1 MRHNVNTQAFFELLR
16 AGLWGSEAHLLP
28 FEGRDFQE
36 VYRLAKEQSVI
47 GVVAAGL
54 EMVVD
59 KKPAKQEVVKFIA
72 STLKTEEKNAAMNRF
87 IGKIIGKM
95 RHAGIHTLL
104 VKGQGIAQC
113 YLRPQWRACG
123 DVDLFLDA
131 DNYAKAKAFLAPLVS
146 HVEPESVE
154 SMQYEAHIGPWS
166 VELHGTLRCGLSAR
180 MDKVIDDVQKDTM
193 AGGNVRI
200 WKNGDT
206 DVYLPGVDN
215 DVVFIFTHFLKH
227 FYKGGL
233 GLRQIC
239 DWCRLLW
246 TYRSEINLDLLRDR
260 LGQMRLESEWK
271 AFAAYAVDY
280 LGMPAEAMPFYNAS
294 GCWSRKAGRIHR
306 FILKVGNFGHNR
318 DLSYYEKYPYLVRK
332 AISMGQRLGDLCRHA
347 LIFPLD
353 SLRFLPGIMFN
364 GIKAATRGE

>member
-1 MRHNVNTQAFFELLR
+1 MSQSVNTAVFFELLR
-16 AGLWGSEAHLLP
+16 AGLWGLDARLQP
-28 FEGRDFQE
+28 YQGVDFQK
-36 VYRLAKEQSVI
+36 VYKLAEAQSVA

-54 EMVVD
+54 EQVVD
-59 KKPAKQEVVKFIA
+59 LKPTKKDVAKFIGR
-72 STLKTEEKNAAMNRF
+72 TLKTEDKNAAMNRF
-87 IGKIIGKM
+87 IAKLIDKM
-95 RHAGIHTLL
+95 RQAGIRTLL

-113 YLRPQWRACG
+113 YRRPLWRACG
-123 DVDLFLDA
+123 DGDLFLDA
-131 DNYAKAKAFLAPLVS
+131 DNYAKAKEFLAPLVTN
-146 HVEPESVE
+146 VEPENVE
-154 SMQYEAHIGPWS
+154 SLQYEAHIGPWS
-166 VELHGTLRCGLSAR
+166 VELHGTLHCGLSSS
-180 MDKVIDDVQKDTM
+180 MDRVIDEVQRDTM
-193 AGGNVRI
+193 AGNVRL

-215 DVVFIFTHFLKH
+215 DIVFIFTHFLKH

-246 TYRSEINLDLLRDR
+246 TYRTDINLELLKER
-260 LGQMRLESEWK
+260 LGRLRLDSEWK

-280 LGMPAEAMPFYNAS
+280 LGMPAEAMPFYDS
-294 GCWSRKAGRIHR
+294 SRRWSRKARHIHR

-332 AISMGQRLGDLCRHA
+332 AISMGQRLGDVCRHA

-353 SLRFLPGIMFN
+353 SLRFFNGIMFN
-364 GIKAATRGE
+364 GLKAATRGE